1 MTSRS
6 AGVPTWKTAATTSDK
21 AAKRAGVATTIG
33 NHTFRGTGITAYLK
47 NGGTLEKARE
57 MANHADTRTTRLYDR
72 PAEDVSLDDVERIS
86 I

>member
-1 MTSRS
+1 MVRRRAKS
-6 AGVPTWKTAATTSDK
+6 AGITAM
-21 AAKRAGVATTIG
+21 IG

-47 NGGTLEKARE
+47 NGGTLEKALE

-72 PAEDVSLDDVERIS
+72 RAEDVNLDDVERIS